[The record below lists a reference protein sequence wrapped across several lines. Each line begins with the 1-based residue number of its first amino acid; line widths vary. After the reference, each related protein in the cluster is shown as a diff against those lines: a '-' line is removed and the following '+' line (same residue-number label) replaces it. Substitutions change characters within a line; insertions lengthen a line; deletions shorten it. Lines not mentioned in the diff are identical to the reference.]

1 MLTVIK
7 GDKVEEFTINI
18 IKINETSDTKNILF
32 EVTDDKLLKIALVT
46 SLIGLI
52 GLILFT
58 PSIEVKEVKIKDVTR
73 SMIDEE
79 VSISCV
85 VSDVKSSKSGSS
97 YFLTIN
103 DGTGQ
108 MPLIIFESQIAQM
121 QTNNLDIEDFKDKK
135 VNVVGKITEY
145 NNEMEIVLSSG
156 DSLKIIN

>member
-1 MLTVIK
+1 MDI
-7 GDKVEEFTINI
+7 
-18 IKINETSDTKNILF
+18 
-32 EVTDDKLLKIALVT
+32 TDDKLLKIALVT

-52 GLILFT
+52 GLIMFT
-58 PSIEVKEVKIKDVTR
+58 PSIEVKEVKIKDITR
-73 SMIDEE
+73 GMIDEE
-79 VSISCV
+79 VSIDCV

-108 MPLIIFESQIAQM
+108 MPLVIFESQVSQM
-121 QTNNLDIEDFKDKK
+121 QINNMDIQDFKNKK

-156 DSLKIIN
+156 DSLKILN

>member
-1 MLTVIK
+1 M
-7 GDKVEEFTINI
+7 
-18 IKINETSDTKNILF
+18 KI
-32 EVTDDKLLKIALVT
+32 TDDKLLKIALVT

-58 PSIEVKEVKIKDVTR
+58 PSIEVKEVKIKDVSR

-79 VSISCV
+79 VSITCV

-121 QTNNLDIEDFKDKK
+121 QTNNLEIEDFKDKK
-135 VNVVGKITEY
+135 VNIIGKITEY

-156 DSLKIIN
+156 DSLKIVN

>member
-1 MLTVIK
+1 MDI
-7 GDKVEEFTINI
+7 
-18 IKINETSDTKNILF
+18 
-32 EVTDDKLLKIALVT
+32 TDDKLLKIALVT

-52 GLILFT
+52 GLIIFT
-58 PSIEVKEVKIKDVTR
+58 PSIEVKEVKIKDIDR
-73 SMIDEE
+73 GMIDEE
-79 VSISCV
+79 VSIDCV

-108 MPLIIFESQIAQM
+108 MPLVIFESQVSQI
-121 QTNNLDIEDFKDKK
+121 QTNNMAIQDFKNKK

-156 DSLKIIN
+156 DSLKILN

>member
-1 MLTVIK
+1 M
-7 GDKVEEFTINI
+7 
-18 IKINETSDTKNILF
+18 KI
-32 EVTDDKLLKIALVT
+32 TDDKLLKIALVT

-85 VSDVKSSKSGSS
+85 VSDVKSSKSGSN

>member
-1 MLTVIK
+1 MDI
-7 GDKVEEFTINI
+7 
-18 IKINETSDTKNILF
+18 
-32 EVTDDKLLKIALVT
+32 TDDKLLKIALVT

-52 GLILFT
+52 GLIIFT
-58 PSIEVKEVKIKDVTR
+58 PSIEVKEVKIEDINR
-73 SMIDEE
+73 GMIDEE
-79 VSISCV
+79 VSINCV

-108 MPLIIFESQIAQM
+108 MPLVIFESQVSQM
-121 QTNNLDIEDFKDKK
+121 QTNNMDIQDFKNKK

-156 DSLKIIN
+156 DSLKILN

>member
-1 MLTVIK
+1 MDI
-7 GDKVEEFTINI
+7 
-18 IKINETSDTKNILF
+18 
-32 EVTDDKLLKIALVT
+32 TDDKLLRIALVT

-52 GLILFT
+52 GLIIFT
-58 PSIEVKEVKIKDVTR
+58 PSIEVKEVKIKDITR
-73 SMIDEE
+73 AMIDEE
-79 VSISCV
+79 VSIDCV

-121 QTNNLDIEDFKDKK
+121 QSNSLEIEDFKDKK

-145 NNEMEIVLSSG
+145 NNEMEIILSSG
-156 DSLKIIN
+156 DSMKIISQNYTF